1 MREKLLSLQN
11 LWLKKARDKFKVVP
25 GPYMIK
31 LNKRTEVIH
40 VDPEPQSFLKYVYTL
55 TPLEELEEH
64 KNKTDQFLGKYHYLL
79 LHTTNII

>member
-1 MREKLLSLQN
+1 VVE
-11 LWLKKARDKFKVVP
+11 KARDKFKVVP